1 MSNIPQAMKLLLR
14 QVIPDVR
21 FMVLVTSIVLLA
33 CAILLAMT

>member
-1 MSNIPQAMKLLLR
+1 MRLPTPEEIVA
-14 QVIPDVR
+14 IIDVR